1 MKQYKIHTYK
11 QQPVYL
17 QPRIVTNRNRRNMAQ
32 IFTCKLKEPRAGM
45 PRGTTIQVAS
55 SFSSPAD
62 YEIGDECE
70 RRFGKRSR
78 DAQYKGYWEIKK
90 N

>member
-1 MKQYKIHTYK
+1 
-11 QQPVYL
+11 
-17 QPRIVTNRNRRNMAQ
+17 
-32 IFTCKLKEPRAGM
+32 M
-45 PRGTTIQVAS
+45 PRGTTIQVTS

-70 RRFGKRSR
+70 RRFGKSSR

>member
-1 MKQYKIHTYK
+1 
-11 QQPVYL
+11 
-17 QPRIVTNRNRRNMAQ
+17 MAQ
-32 IFTCKLKEPRAGM
+32 VFTCTLKEARAGM
-45 PRGTTIQVAS
+45 PKGTTIQVVS

-70 RRFGKRSR
+70 RRFGRKAR
-78 DAQYKGYWEIKK
+78 DAQYVGYWIIKK

>member
-1 MKQYKIHTYK
+1 
-11 QQPVYL
+11 
-17 QPRIVTNRNRRNMAQ
+17 
-32 IFTCKLKEPRAGM
+32 M
-45 PRGTTIQVAS
+45 PRGTTIQVTS

-70 RRFGKRSR
+70 RRFGKSSR
-78 DAQYKGYWEIKK
+78 DAQHKGYWEIKK

>member
-1 MKQYKIHTYK
+1 
-11 QQPVYL
+11 
-17 QPRIVTNRNRRNMAQ
+17 MAQ
-32 IFTCKLKEPRAGM
+32 IFTCKLKESRAGM

-70 RRFGKRSR
+70 RRFGKSSR
-78 DAQYKGYWEIKK
+78 DAQYKGY
-90 N
+90 